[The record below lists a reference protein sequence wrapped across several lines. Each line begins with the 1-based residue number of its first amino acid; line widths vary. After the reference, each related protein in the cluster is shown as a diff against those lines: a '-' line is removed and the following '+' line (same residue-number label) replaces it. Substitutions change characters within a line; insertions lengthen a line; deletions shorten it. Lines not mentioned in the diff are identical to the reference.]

1 MLPSSSA
8 GDLITDI
15 PKTTL
20 PLSSRIESLDVIRG
34 VAVLGALFVSI
45 WIFGGFSSQ
54 QQNQL
59 LVISKGWNYRVYGA
73 MELLLDGKMRALI
86 AIVFGAAM
94 VIYLNRS
101 TTVSSVSTGEL
112 FIRRQMWLILFGL
125 INAVVFL
132 WTHDLLFHLGIMG
145 ILLFPFVRM
154 SHRGLFIAAI
164 LTTLIYCGKNFWN
177 YADKKDRY
185 QKFLSVTALEK
196 KYEKDS
202 IALSAKGTVKAK
214 DTLTKLEK
222 QDKQAWEGALANMKV
237 DVKKDEGNI
246 KAMHNLSYG
255 KTWNHLLR
263 NTQSREAQW
272 TYQFGIW
279 DLASM
284 IFLGMALYK
293 TRFFNNRFSTS
304 KYFIIAIGCIAAGL
318 LLGWFRLHYLQVA
331 MHDFTKYIKG
341 YAVPHDIFFP
351 IERALLA
358 LGYACLLIFFLSAN
372 FLTGIWKAFSSAG
385 KLALSNYLL
394 QTLICTFFFYGYGM
408 GYYGRLSQFQLYIV
422 AAEIILVQLVLSVI
436 WLKYYKQGPAEWL
449 LHRLYYGKDAIPKNA
464 IAVNTN
470 PPVTVIS

>member
-1 MLPSSSA
+1 MMPSSSA
-8 GDLITDI
+8 GEQMPDIT
-15 PKTTL
+15 TTPH

-45 WIFGGFSSQ
+45 WIFGGFSNQ

-73 MELLLDGKMRALI
+73 MELLINGKMRVLI

-94 VIYLNRS
+94 VIFLNRP
-101 TTVSSVSTGEL
+101 TPAASVSTCEL

-125 INAVVFL
+125 INAIVFL

-154 SHRGLFIAAI
+154 SYRGLFIAAI
-164 LTTLIYCGKNFWN
+164 LTTLIYSGKYYWN
-177 YADKKDRY
+177 YSDKQERY
-185 QKFLSVTALEK
+185 QKFLTVTALEK
-196 KYEKDS
+196 KFEKDS
-202 IALSAKGTVKAK
+202 IALAAKGTVKAK
-214 DTLTKLEK
+214 DTLTKLQK
-222 QDKQAWEGALANMKV
+222 QDKQAWEGTLANMKV

-255 KTWNHLLR
+255 KTWNHLL
-263 NTQSREAQW
+263 QKSQAREAQW

-293 TRFFNNRFSTS
+293 TRFFNNRFTGS
-304 KYFIIAIGCIAAGL
+304 KYLIIAIGCIAAGL

-331 MHDFTKYIKG
+331 LHDFTKYIKG

-351 IERALLA
+351 FERAFLG

-372 FLTGIWKAFSSAG
+372 FLTGIWKAFSSVG

-394 QTLICTFFFYGYGM
+394 QTLFCTFFFYGYGM
-408 GYYGRLSQFQLYIV
+408 GYFGRLSQFQLYIV
-422 AAEIILVQLVLSVI
+422 AAEIQNTSSWIIL
-436 WLKYYKQGPAEWL
+436 
-449 LHRLYYGKDAIPKNA
+449 
-464 IAVNTN
+464 
-470 PPVTVIS
+470 

>member
-1 MLPSSSA
+1 MITSSSTGDHDTEIPKSPLPSY
-8 GDLITDI
+8 
-15 PKTTL
+15 
-20 PLSSRIESLDVIRG
+20 SRIESLDVIRG

-45 WIFGGFSSQ
+45 WIFGGFSNQ

-94 VIYLNRS
+94 IIFLNQTS
-101 TTVSSVSTGEL
+101 KATVFAGEL

-125 INAVVFL
+125 INAFVFL

-154 SHRGLFIAAI
+154 SYRGLFIAAI

-202 IALSAKGTVKAK
+202 IALGAKGTVKAK

-222 QDKQAWEGALANMKV
+222 QDKQAWEGTLANMKV

-255 KTWNHLLR
+255 KTWNHLLEKA
-263 NTQSREAQW
+263 QSREAQW

-293 TRFFNNRFSTS
+293 TRFFHNRFSSS
-304 KYFIIAIGCIAAGL
+304 KYFIIAIVCIAAGL
-318 LLGWFRLHYLQVA
+318 LLGWFRLHYLQVSL
-331 MHDFTKYIKG
+331 HDFTKYIKG
-341 YAVPHDIFFP
+341 NAVPHDIFFP

-358 LGYACLLIFFLSAN
+358 LGYACLLIFFLSVN
-372 FLTGIWKAFSSAG
+372 FLSGIWTAFSSAG

-394 QTLICTFFFYGYGM
+394 QSLICTIFFYGYGM
-408 GYYGRLSQFQLYIV
+408 GYYARLSQFQLYIV
-422 AAEIILVQLVLSVI
+422 AAEVILVQLVLSVI
-436 WLKYYKQGPAEWL
+436 WLKYYKRGPAEWL
-449 LHRLYYGKDAIPKNA
+449 LHKLYYGHDAIPDNHTPGNA
-464 IAVNTN
+464 N